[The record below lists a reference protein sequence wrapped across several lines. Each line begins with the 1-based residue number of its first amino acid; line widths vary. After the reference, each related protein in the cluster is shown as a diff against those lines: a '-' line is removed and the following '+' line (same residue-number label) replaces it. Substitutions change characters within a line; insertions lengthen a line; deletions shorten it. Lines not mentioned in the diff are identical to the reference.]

1 MRTLFYSVGFL
12 NLLSGDEPVSLFK
25 KCGITKNFTK
35 RLGDYQTWAN
45 KHKLQMVC
53 YVDECFGFETKAE
66 ALEFEGQFFEDLS
79 FPIHAPMYVP
89 TGFPNPTEC
98 VACEE
103 EVVMPSN
110 ALKYNFDY
118 DLYHDSEEYK
128 ELIWS
133 E

>member
-12 NLLSGDEPVSLFK
+12 NLLWEDEPVSLFK

-35 RLGDYQTWAN
+35 RLGDYETWAN

-66 ALEFEGQFFEDLS
+66 ALEFERNFFESIPFNSMRPYMD
-79 FPIHAPMYVP
+79 
-89 TGFPNPTEC
+89 FPNPTEC

-128 ELIWS
+128 ELIWP